1 MTTFLQIAIDG
12 PAASGKS
19 TVARMLAKR
28 LHGFYVNTGDMYRT
42 IAHVCLQR
50 QIDAASQPQLVAD
63 ALDSLDLRYA
73 VADDGEHLQLRLNG
87 EDVRQEDIR
96 RPEVAAI
103 VSHVAKI
110 PAVRAWMLER
120 QRDCRSLGLI
130 IMEGRDIGTVVL
142 PKAKFKF
149 FVTATPLERAR
160 RRFAQSGETA
170 AGATLEQV
178 AREIAERDRIDSTRE
193 VAPLRPAPGSVTIV
207 TDGMTPEQVVEQI
220 AQQVEVEACRQ

>member
-1 MTTFLQIAIDG
+1 MTATLQIAIDG

-42 IAHVCLQR
+42 IAHVCLLHGV
-50 QIDAASQPQLVAD
+50 DAASQPERVA
-63 ALDSLDLRYA
+63 ALLPELDLRYEA
-73 VADDGEHLQLRLNG
+73 IGERLQLRLNG

-96 RPEVAAI
+96 RPEVAAV
-103 VSHVAKI
+103 VSYVAKI
-110 PAVRAWMLER
+110 PAVREWMLER

-142 PKAKFKF
+142 PEAKFKY

-160 RRFAQSGETA
+160 RRLAQSGETT

-193 VAPLRPAPGSVTIV
+193 IAPLRPAPGSVTIV
-207 TDGMTPEQVVEQI
+207 TDGMTPEQVVEHI
-220 AQQVEVEACRQ
+220 AEQVEAESCRQ